1 MDEQKQKNPARN
13 FNLTSFKKATQ
24 DMVNLNN
31 SSYLEYLLDRRKRVY
46 LKDYTPEEIQRII
59 NSGSSVEQQKLS
71 RNYFYKDGFYKR
83 IILYYAS
90 ILKNTG
96 LLIQSPRFKTNLS
109 KNAILKK
116 YNGALDFVEHINLSV
131 LAPDIYMKVM
141 RDGAYYAVKQYDDNG
156 NLILLE
162 LPSLY
167 CSSKYKSLQ
176 GKDIIDFDLTY
187 FDMITDKRTKNEL
200 LTKAYPREFLKAYNQ
215 YKKGNETNLYS
226 IPTDISVYL
235 SFSEDSRPFFMNII
249 QATIDYDEA
258 IQNHK
263 EKDIEEIKKIIINEI
278 PHLNDGQ
285 LLFEP
290 DEAAEMHEG
299 ICNMVSGDSNIDVIT
314 SYGNVEVVSSNTI
327 DGTTKTS
334 LDVMIDNIY
343 SRAGVSKQLFAS
355 SGTSTLEKSVEND
368 ISLMMLLANKL
379 ALVITE
385 AVNEVWGSRDLS
397 FKYMIL
403 PVSLYNE
410 KDYITSAYKL
420 AGSGYSYLLPALA
433 QGFSQRDFLNLKQLE
448 NEIIGLADIMVPLQ
462 SSYQTSNTEVKSE
475 TGGAPKKSAEELA
488 PQTIKNQESIE
499 KQGE

>member
-1 MDEQKQKNPARN
+1 MDNQKQKNPARN
-13 FNLTSFKKATQ
+13 FNLTSFKQATK
-24 DMVNLNN
+24 DIVNLNN
-31 SSYLEYLLDRRKRVY
+31 SSYLDYLLDRRKKIY
-46 LKDYTPEEIQRII
+46 LKDYTPEEIQKII
-59 NSGSSVEQQKLS
+59 NGGSSVEQQRLS

-90 ILKNTG
+90 ILKNCG

-109 KNAILKK
+109 KNTILKK
-116 YNGALDFVEHINLSV
+116 YNGALDFIDNLNV
-131 LAPDIYMKVM
+131 PTLAPDIYMKVI
-141 RDGAYYAVKQYDDNG
+141 RDGAYYAVKQYDDKN

-167 CSSKYKSLQ
+167 CSSKYKNLQ

-187 FDMITDKRTKNEL
+187 FDSIIDTKTRNTL
-200 LTKAYPREFLKAYNQ
+200 LTNAYPKFFLKAYKE
-215 YKKGNETNLYS
+215 YKKGGDNLVS
-226 IPTDISVYL
+226 IPTESSVYL
-235 SFSEDSRPFFMNII
+235 SFSEDSRPFFLNII

-258 IQNHK
+258 VQNHK
-263 EKDIEEIKKIIINEI
+263 EKDLEEIKKIIVNEI

-299 ICNMVSGDSNIDVIT
+299 ICDMVRNSPNTDVIT
-314 SYGNVEVVSSNTI
+314 SYGNVEVVNPKVTE
-327 DGTTKTS
+327 GTSKNYF
-334 LDVMIDNIY
+334 DPMIDNIY
-343 SRAGVSKQLFAS
+343 LRAGVSKQLFAS

-385 AVNEVWGSRDLS
+385 AVNEIWGSRDLS
-397 FKYMIL
+397 FKYMFL

-410 KDYITSAYKL
+410 KDYISSAYKL

-433 QGFSQRDFLNLKQLE
+433 QGFSQKDFLNLKQLE
-448 NEIIGLADIMVPLQ
+448 NELIDLNDIMIPLQ
-462 SSYQTSNTEVKSE
+462 SSYQTSNTEKKSE
-475 TGGAPKKSAEELA
+475 TGGAPKKTAEELA